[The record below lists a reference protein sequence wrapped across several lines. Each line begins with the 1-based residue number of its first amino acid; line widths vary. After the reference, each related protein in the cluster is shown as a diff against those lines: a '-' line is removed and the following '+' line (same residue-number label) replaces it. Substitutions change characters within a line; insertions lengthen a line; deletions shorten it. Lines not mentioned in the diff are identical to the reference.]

1 MSEQYLIAREGEQSG
16 PYTLEQIRQMQAD
29 GQLLPSDIAWTEGQ
43 EDWLPI
49 SQIVDVAAPPPP
61 PPQAS
66 ATPKSKRGVVVW
78 IVRGIVLTILV
89 ASIVLLIFDV
99 RAKGQRQK
107 VFETINDMESQVQLG
122 KVREITGRDYVDK
135 KEEGDITI
143 VTYSW
148 RGGLRKHLLVIR
160 YDGYNEES
168 GVGYVD
174 ELELR

>member
-1 MSEQYLIAREGEQSG
+1 MSGQYLIAREGEQSG
-16 PYTLEQIRQMQAD
+16 PYTLEQIRQMQTD

-43 EDWLPI
+43 DDWLPI

-61 PPQAS
+61 PQAP

-78 IVRGIVLTILV
+78 IVRGIVLVILV

-107 VFETINDMESQVQLG
+107 VFETINDMGSQVQLS
-122 KVREITGRDYVDK
+122 KVREITGRDSADK
-135 KEEGDITI
+135 KQEEDTTI

-148 RGGLRKHLLVIR
+148 RGGLREHLLIIR

>member
-16 PYTLEQIRQMQAD
+16 PYTLDQIRQMQAD
-29 GQLLPSDIAWTEGQ
+29 GQLLPSDIAWTDGQ

-49 SQIVDVAAPPPP
+49 SQIVVVAAPPP
-61 PPQAS
+61 QVSTA
-66 ATPKSKRGVVVW
+66 PKAKRGVVGW
-78 IVRGIVLTILV
+78 IVRAIVLVIFV

-122 KVREITGRDYVDK
+122 KVREIIGRDYVDK

>member
-1 MSEQYLIAREGEQSG
+1 MSGQYLIAREGEQSG
-16 PYTLEQIRQMQAD
+16 PYTLEQIRQMQTD

-61 PPQAS
+61 PPQAP

-78 IVRGIVLTILV
+78 IVRGIVLVILV

-107 VFETINDMESQVQLG
+107 VFETINDMGSQVQLS
-122 KVREITGRDYVDK
+122 KVREITGRDSVDK
-135 KEEGDITI
+135 KKEEDNKKDSKTWFDLLKEAATPGCWDGPGGGFGDMP
-143 VTYSW
+143 
-148 RGGLRKHLLVIR
+148 L
-160 YDGYNEES
+160 
-168 GVGYVD
+168 
-174 ELELR
+174 